1 MNFETSY
8 LEFIEG
14 LIRGAAQA
22 KCYRHHALMGAYATM
37 ATVMLAD
44 LVPGSMLYDVI
55 RPGRDLIGEPF
66 GGAPSDMKMIASFQ
80 MLLTVVA
87 MTEGV
92 AL

>member
-8 LEFIEG
+8 LEFIDG
-14 LIRGAAQA
+14 LMRGAAQA
-22 KCYRHHALMGAYATM
+22 RCYRHHSLMEAYATM

-44 LVPGSMLYDVI
+44 FVPGSLVYDVI

-66 GGAPSDMKMIASFQ
+66 GDAESDVQMIASFQ
-80 MLLTVVA
+80 TLLTVVA

>member
-14 LIRGAAQA
+14 LMRGAAQA
-22 KCYRHHALMGAYATM
+22 KCYHHHALVGAYAAM
-37 ATVMLAD
+37 ATVMIAD
-44 LVPGSMLYDVI
+44 FVPGSLIYDVI

-66 GGAPSDMKMIASFQ
+66 GSAPSDMKMIASFQ
-80 MLLTVVA
+80 ALLVISA
-87 MTEGV
+87 MVDGV